1 MCLETKAIEYC
12 EKHGVIDYKITP
24 TKLIYY
30 ANYPAYLYEKRRTYK
45 VTIDLSTMQEKRT
58 LLKKWNAKGNSNMY
72 K

>member
-24 TKLIYY
+24 TQLIYY
-30 ANYPAYLYEKRRTYK
+30 TNYPAYLYEKRKTYK
-45 VTIDLSTMQEKRT
+45 VTLDLYTMEEKRT
-58 LLKKWNAKGNSNMY
+58 LLKRWNAKGNSNMY

>member
-1 MCLETKAIEYC
+1 MSFEDKAIEYC

-24 TKLIYY
+24 TLLIYY

-45 VTIDLSTMQEKRT
+45 VTVDLSTMEEKRT

>member
-1 MCLETKAIEYC
+1 MSLETKAIEYC

-30 ANYPAYLYEKRRTYK
+30 TNYPAYLYEKRKTYK
-45 VTIDLSTMQEKRT
+45 VTLDLYTMEEKRT
-58 LLKKWNAKGNSNMY
+58 LLKRWNAKGNANMY